1 MGALW
6 RWLQTHNFLPG
17 MGGGAIAFPLAA
29 MLHELGH
36 YVAFRALG
44 FPDVVLRFSSVS
56 WPGLGEFLDLL
67 RAGNLEGASEIAQP
81 WQVAVGA
88 AAGPIVTYVT
98 VIVCVLA
105 IRRFGT
111 LSPVLGVG
119 LVSPI
124 RFLVAIPF
132 YAFVLLGK
140 SPAPNTDE
148 AIVAL
153 STGIPLSLL
162 YLPGL
167 ACFLLGYWFLVTAIP
182 RGKRVRALVP
192 TSIGLVLGGL
202 LWALWLGPL
211 LLP

>member
-56 WPGLGEFLDLL
+56 WPGLGGFLDLL
-67 RAGNLEGASEIAQP
+67 RAGNLEAASEIAQP

-119 LVSPI
+119 LVSP
-124 RFLVAIPF
+124 
-132 YAFVLLGK
+132 YAFSWRFRFMHSYFSANHRRPIQTRRLWRCPRAFLCPSCTCPD
-140 SPAPNTDE
+140 SPAFCS
-148 AIVAL
+148 A
-153 STGIPLSLL
+153 TGFS
-162 YLPGL
+162 
-167 ACFLLGYWFLVTAIP
+167 
-182 RGKRVRALVP
+182 
-192 TSIGLVLGGL
+192 
-202 LWALWLGPL
+202 
-211 LLP
+211 